1 MTSTQAHGWSD
12 DLRSALVALGP
23 RLRRFAYG
31 LTGSTEEA
39 DDLVQSAYER
49 ALTRSDQWQAGTR
62 LDSWMYRIVQTI
74 WLNRLKS
81 RSSHNR
87 HLTELSA
94 TMEPTYDG
102 HGDIESQLTLE
113 RIREFVWKMPEE
125 QRAVLLLVAVEGLS
139 YKEASDVIGVPIGTI
154 TSRLGRARIAIR
166 DFMTGTSKV
175 STELEVASNHESI

>member
-1 MTSTQAHGWSD
+1 M
-12 DLRSALVALGP
+12 ALGP

-31 LTGSTEEA
+31 LTGSPEEA

-49 ALTRSDQWQAGTR
+49 ALTRSDQYQAGTR

-81 RSSHNR
+81 QNSRKR
-87 HLTELSA
+87 HLTELSVG
-94 TMEPTYDG
+94 MEPAYDG
-102 HGDIESQLTLE
+102 RVQIESQLALE
-113 RIREFVWKMPEE
+113 RIREFVWQMPEE
-125 QRAVLLLVAVEGLS
+125 QRVVLLLVAVEGLS

-166 DFMTGTSKV
+166 NFLAESGDVTV
-175 STELEVASNHESI
+175 EPEVASKS

>member
-1 MTSTQAHGWSD
+1 MISTKVETWNG

-49 ALTRSDQWQAGTR
+49 ALTRSEQWQAGTR

-74 WLNRLKS
+74 WLNRIDSQKS
-81 RSSHNR
+81 RSR
-87 HLTELSA
+87 HLSMISE
-94 TMEPTYDG
+94 TMEPAYDG
-102 HGDIESQLTLE
+102 GAQIESRLALE
-113 RIREFVWKMPEE
+113 RIREFVWQMPEE
-125 QRAVLLLVAVEGLS
+125 QRVVLLLVAVEGLS
-139 YKEASDVIGVPIGTI
+139 YKEASDIVGVPIGTI

-166 DFMTGTSKV
+166 DFMTDS
-175 STELEVASNHESI
+175 SEAEMEP

>member
-1 MTSTQAHGWSD
+1 MTSTQVHGWSD

-31 LTGSTEEA
+31 LTGSPEEA

-49 ALTRSDQWQAGTR
+49 ALTRSDQWQTGTR

-81 RSSHNR
+81 QNLHKR

-94 TMEPTYDG
+94 NMEPAYDG
-102 HGDIESQLTLE
+102 HGRIESQLTLE
-113 RIREFVWKMPEE
+113 RIREFVWQMPEE
-125 QRAVLLLVAVEGLS
+125 QRVVLLLVAVEGLS

-166 DFMTGTSKV
+166 DFMTETSEV
-175 STELEVASNHESI
+175 SVEPEVTGNHESN